1 MRFIGNIT
9 DFAVMDK
16 GDIVIDGCK
25 NGVTFEGIGSDAT
38 ANGWGLRIKGSSNVE
53 IRNLGFM
60 NCDSNEGDN
69 IGLQQDNDHVW
80 VHNCDLFYGDAGS
93 DAGQAKGDGAL
104 ETKLSDHVTQ
114 SYNHFW
120 DSGKS
125 NLLGNDP
132 SDEAGNR
139 ITYHH
144 NWYDHSDSRH
154 PRIRAATVHIYN
166 NYFDGPAKYGAGVT
180 SAASAFVEANYFR
193 STSAMRPMMS
203 SLQGTDAKGEGTFS
217 GEEGGIIKSFG
228 NVYDG
233 DDVRLITYEQNA
245 ESFDCYEASSRTER
259 VPSSVV
265 TLVGGNTYN
274 NFDTAADFYAYSA
287 DSPGEAVQKVLKY
300 AGRVGGGDFSWEFDD
315 GEDGNYDV
323 IPELKAALEGY
334 TGSPVKVGGDSAQP
348 GGGDDPGEGGQT
360 GGEDTPGGGGQPVEG
375 AIVAWFADD
384 ACTDPAISV
393 SGNTSTS
400 KGSVTYGGITYSSC
414 LKMESSTLVSF
425 DIASDMKLTL
435 VLNDAAGKNIKIDGE
450 KHAVGADGTLA
461 ITLAAG
467 EHTITKGDTMNL
479 FVLVLEPV

>member
-1 MRFIGNIT
+1 M
-9 DFAVMDK
+9 
-16 GDIVIDGCK
+16 
-25 NGVTFEGIGSDAT
+25 
-38 ANGWGLRIKGSSNVE
+38 
-53 IRNLGFM
+53 
-60 NCDSNEGDN
+60 
-69 IGLQQDNDHVW
+69 
-80 VHNCDLFYGDAGS
+80 
-93 DAGQAKGDGAL
+93 
-104 ETKLSDHVTQ
+104 
-114 SYNHFW
+114 
-120 DSGKS
+120 
-125 NLLGNDP
+125 GNDP
-132 SDEAGNR
+132 SAEAGNR

-166 NYFDGPAKYGAGVT
+166 NYFDGNAKYGVGVT
-180 SAASAFVEANYFR
+180 SGASAFVEANYFR

-287 DSPGEAVQKVLKY
+287 DSPEEAVQKVLKY

-334 TGSPVKVGGDSAQP
+334 TGSLVKVGGDSAQP

-400 KGSVTYGGITYSSC
+400 KGSVTSAVSHIRAA
-414 LKMESSTLVSF
+414 LKWNRARSYLSTSPR
-425 DIASDMKLTL
+425 I
-435 VLNDAAGKNIKIDGE
+435 
-450 KHAVGADGTLA
+450 
-461 ITLAAG
+461 
-467 EHTITKGDTMNL
+467 
-479 FVLVLEPV
+479 